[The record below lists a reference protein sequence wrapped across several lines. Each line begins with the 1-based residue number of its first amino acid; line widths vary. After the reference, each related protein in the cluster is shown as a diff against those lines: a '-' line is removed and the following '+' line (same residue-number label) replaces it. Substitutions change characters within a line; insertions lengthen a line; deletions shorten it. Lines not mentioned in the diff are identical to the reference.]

1 DDDDGHQGVEALKAL
16 QRARRRNRLA
26 TVDRFEALYN
36 VYLAGLLG
44 SLAVVGSSNLAG
56 DRAVDA
62 AELRSVVSHGP
73 AALGLLAAL
82 AVAVGIRSGG
92 RGGPLALPPADV
104 RHVLLAPVDRT
115 AALRTPALRQLR
127 YGLFAGTAAGAVA
140 GVNASHRLPRPA
152 LSWVAAGAVVGAV
165 TVAISLGAALVVSG
179 RRLGRTLSGLAALV
193 VLAWSG
199 FDLWRGATTS
209 PLTFLGGLALSP
221 LRFRPLDLLG
231 LLPVLA
237 VPLGLLG
244 VGGTSLEASEDRGR
258 LVGQLRFAAT
268 LGDVRTVL
276 VLRRQLAQE
285 RPRSRPWVRI
295 GRRPLA
301 TGIPA
306 AGANGPGG
314 TKPAGL
320 ARSKPPVGATGAAGP
335 GGTRPPALKPP
346 ARLVVRRSLLNL
358 SRWPAGRLLRLVVL
372 AGGAGMLCAG
382 AWAGTKALIVPAGL
396 CAYLA
401 GLDAI
406 EPLAQQLDHPD
417 REETVPRAPGAVR
430 ALLLVVPMVALS
442 LLGLVGIL
450 AAVAVGAPVVTALAV
465 GLPAALATGVLACC
479 GAAVSTIKGPDV
491 PTDAALLTPEIAGT
505 RAIFRMG
512 FPPLCGVLGMVPVL
526 FGQAA
531 AKRGLPPGGAAI
543 QALLPLIGVVGGLTL
558 AWVRFREELQ
568 GFLSEAGQ
576 AAGTGGP
583 RAGSAGG

>member
-1 DDDDGHQGVEALKAL
+1 MSAHPATADGDASDRHGLEALRSL

-44 SLAVVGSSNLAG
+44 SLTVVGLSNVAG
-56 DRAVDA
+56 DAALDPGELRAVLD
-62 AELRSVVSHGP
+62 HGP
-73 AALGLLAAL
+73 AAMGLVAAL

-127 YGLFAGTAAGAVA
+127 YGLFAGTAAGAVV

-152 LSWVAAGAVVGAV
+152 LEWVVTGALVGACVAATA
-165 TVAISLGAALVVSG
+165 LGAALVVSG
-179 RRLGRTLSGLAALV
+179 RRLGRTLSGLLALV

-199 FDLWRGATTS
+199 LDLWRGTTTS
-209 PLTFLGGLALSP
+209 PLTFLGGLSLTP
-221 LRFRPLDLLG
+221 LRFHAVDLVG
-231 LLPVLA
+231 LLPLLL
-237 VPLGLLG
+237 VPVGVLG
-244 VGGTSLEASEDRGR
+244 VGGTSLEAAEDRGR

-285 RPRSRPWVRI
+285 RPRNRPWVRI
-295 GRRPLA
+295 GRRAPSPGTTPPPPPDGV
-301 TGIPA
+301 TGA
-306 AGANGPGG
+306 
-314 TKPAGL
+314 
-320 ARSKPPVGATGAAGP
+320 VGAAGTRAP
-335 GGTRPPALKPP
+335 GLKPP
-346 ARLVVRRSLLNL
+346 AQLALRRSLQNL

-372 AGGAGMLCAG
+372 AGAAGLLSAG
-382 AWAGTKALIVPAGL
+382 AWAGTKVLIVPAGL

-401 GLDAI
+401 ALDAI

-417 REETVPRAPGAVR
+417 REESVPRAPGALR

-450 AAVAVGAPVVTALAV
+450 AAVAVGAPVETAFAV
-465 GLPAALATGVLACC
+465 GIPAAVASGVLACC

-491 PTDAALLTPEIAGT
+491 PTDAALLTPEVAGT
-505 RAIFRMG
+505 RAIFRIG
-512 FPPLCGVLGMVPVL
+512 FPPLCAIAGLVPVL
-526 FGQAA
+526 VGQAA
-531 AKRGLPPGGAAI
+531 AKRGVAPGGPAVQI
-543 QALLPLIGVVGGLTL
+543 LVPLLGVLGGLTL
-558 AWVRFREELQ
+558 AWVRFGAELKV
-568 GFLSEAGQ
+568 FLAEAQ
-576 AAGTGGP
+576 TAGRGKPVAEDG
-583 RAGSAGG
+583 